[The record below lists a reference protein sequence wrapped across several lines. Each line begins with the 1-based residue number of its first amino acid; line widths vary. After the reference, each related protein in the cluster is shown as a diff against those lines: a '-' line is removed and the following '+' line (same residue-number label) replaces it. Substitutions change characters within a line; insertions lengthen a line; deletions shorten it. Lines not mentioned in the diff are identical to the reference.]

1 PGPSSPERRATDR
14 TCRRRGTFHVRPC
27 SDRNVAMSRRR
38 LPLIPAALLMAACS
52 APAPAPPA
60 PTAFP
65 PGGRVLLDTHNA
77 SPYEGRFA
85 DRIDRALSTGLPVAI
100 AQDLAWCPVEPGGE
114 PVPVV
119 LHETACHGGEPSLEE
134 YFFARIAPL
143 MEQALADGPSPD
155 WPLVTLNLDLKTNE
169 PALHRAL
176 WELLGRYERWLT
188 TAPATADGS
197 VAPLDV

>member
-1 PGPSSPERRATDR
+1 
-14 TCRRRGTFHVRPC
+14 
-27 SDRNVAMSRRR
+27 AMSRRR
-38 LPLIPAALLMAACS
+38 FTLIPAALLIAACS

-60 PTAFP
+60 PTAFL
-65 PGGRVLLDTHNA
+65 PGGRVLLDAHNA
-77 SPYEGRFA
+77 YPYEGRFA

-100 AQDLAWCPVEPGGE
+100 EQDLAWCPVEPGGE
-114 PVPVV
+114 P
-119 LHETACHGGEPSLEE
+119 SLAE

-197 VAPLDV
+197 VAPLDVGPLL